1 MQAGP
6 GHLAARRCP
15 ARGLIGNCP
24 ARATRRA
31 RARAVFCP
39 SQVED
44 EEIVARW
51 REEALDL
58 SDAAFT
64 RCIAEL
70 RHLAATRVSPECR
83 PAPVD
88 GAFESDGAVGESL
101 ARQVRCGMPLAGGVG
116 RVRVPGD
123 GLLRVRG
130 GEARSGRGAAERRAI
145 APRDEG
151 DPGHAPGRPPPTR
164 ACPRPAPAH
173 HPAHPRGSP
182 RPPRALAAR
191 EGIEHLR
198 ASVPRDEHPGSDGLV
213 VDLHHPSLWP
223 FISDLTTVLPGRE
236 TALRPRPEATRGR
249 AAPPRAYMW
258 LPADVSV
265 SADGTRCTLASQVN
279 GLPRAAHG
287 ALYDALEGILAA
299 ALPLME
305 ATLTELR
312 RADPSRM
319 LSAAPRATCCDPS
332 DLWETMSAY
341 KARREREGPADAAAP
356 PSGADSDASEDLW
369 EDWMEGRRAV
379 AGPEVPPFAPPVECP
394 ERLRVRLAGRS
405 LQVRG
410 PRGPGEGGRPG
421 APRRGAARPTPCR
434 PSPPPLPPG
443 PPKRKRPISPSQVIT
458 KIASIELTPEKPA
471 YPGGTWHVEGEPQ
484 VGRSR
489 GGGVAARA
497 RRAPRAP
504 PRPGPA
510 LTRAARGPRHGAPGR
525 PCRRPSWRR

>member
-1 MQAGP
+1 MRDAAG
-6 GHLAARRCP
+6 GGGRE
-15 ARGLIGNCP
+15 G
-24 ARATRRA
+24 ARAGRRA
-31 RARAVFCP
+31 
-39 SQVED
+39 
-44 EEIVARW
+44 
-51 REEALDL
+51 
-58 SDAAFT
+58 
-64 RCIAEL
+64 
-70 RHLAATRVSPECR
+70 PES
-83 PAPVD
+83 A
-88 GAFESDGAVGESL
+88 
-101 ARQVRCGMPLAGGVG
+101 
-116 RVRVPGD
+116 
-123 GLLRVRG
+123 G

-443 PPKRKRPISPSQVIT
+443 PPKRKRPISPSQGDHENREHRAHAGEARLPWGHLARGRGT
-458 KIASIELTPEKPA
+458 
-471 YPGGTWHVEGEPQ
+471 PGGTLA
-484 VGRSR
+484 RRR
-489 GGGVAARA
+489 GGGAGPARA
-497 RRAPRAP
+497 ARAP

>member
-1 MQAGP
+1 M
-6 GHLAARRCP
+6 
-15 ARGLIGNCP
+15 
-24 ARATRRA
+24 
-31 RARAVFCP
+31 
-39 SQVED
+39 
-44 EEIVARW
+44 ARW

-123 GLLRVRG
+123 GLLRVR

-504 PRPGPA
+504 PRGRDQPSPAPPAVRAMVRPGA
-510 LTRAARGPRHGAPGR
+510 RAGGHRGDGDLLR
-525 PCRRPSWRR
+525 

>member
-1 MQAGP
+1 M
-6 GHLAARRCP
+6 
-15 ARGLIGNCP
+15 
-24 ARATRRA
+24 
-31 RARAVFCP
+31 
-39 SQVED
+39 
-44 EEIVARW
+44 
-51 REEALDL
+51 
-58 SDAAFT
+58 
-64 RCIAEL
+64 
-70 RHLAATRVSPECR
+70 
-83 PAPVD
+83 
-88 GAFESDGAVGESL
+88 
-101 ARQVRCGMPLAGGVG
+101 
-116 RVRVPGD
+116 
-123 GLLRVRG
+123 
-130 GEARSGRGAAERRAI
+130 
-145 APRDEG
+145 
-151 DPGHAPGRPPPTR
+151 
-164 ACPRPAPAH
+164 
-173 HPAHPRGSP
+173 
-182 RPPRALAAR
+182 
-191 EGIEHLR
+191 
-198 ASVPRDEHPGSDGLV
+198 
-213 VDLHHPSLWP
+213 DLHHPSLWP

-504 PRPGPA
+504 PAAGTSPHPRRPRSAPWCARAPVQEAIVATVIYYAEQTNVTEARLRFRRAVDECQVDYEQVRPARGGARRSAAARASRRAAGRRGFGRGPGP
-510 LTRAARGPRHGAPGR
+510 PGAHASPTLR
-525 PCRRPSWRR
+525 PPE